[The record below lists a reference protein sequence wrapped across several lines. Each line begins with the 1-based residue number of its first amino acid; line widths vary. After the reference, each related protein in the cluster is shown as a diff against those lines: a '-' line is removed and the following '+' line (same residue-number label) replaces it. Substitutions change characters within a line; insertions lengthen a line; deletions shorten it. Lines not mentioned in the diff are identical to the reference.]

1 MGKKGPIEIKGLR
14 VLAFCAVYYTKAQ
27 ESALKDLTDRQR
39 QILSFI
45 QEHIQKN
52 NYPPTVRETA
62 RAFSISVKG
71 AYDHIKALEK
81 KGYIKTAEKR
91 SRAIELISPPKANA
105 AVVEIPLLG
114 EIAAGK
120 PIFADENFEKTIS
133 IPAEF
138 VSNHIPH
145 FALRVN
151 GDSMIGA
158 GILSGDIAIIEQS
171 ETAKN
176 GDIVVALLDENVT
189 LKRFYIESN
198 RYKLQ
203 AENLSYA
210 PIYTQDLRILGRLR
224 GIYRSY

>member
-1 MGKKGPIEIKGLR
+1 M
-14 VLAFCAVYYTKAQ
+14 
-27 ESALKDLTDRQR
+27 KDLTDRQR

-62 RAFSISVKG
+62 RAFSISIKG

-91 SRAIELISPPKANA
+91 SRAIELISPPKDNA

-138 VSNHIPH
+138 ISNHIPH

>member
-1 MGKKGPIEIKGLR
+1 M
-14 VLAFCAVYYTKAQ
+14 AFCAVYYTKAQ

-91 SRAIELISPPKANA
+91 SRAIELISPPKDNA

>member
-1 MGKKGPIEIKGLR
+1 
-14 VLAFCAVYYTKAQ
+14 
-27 ESALKDLTDRQR
+27 
-39 QILSFI
+39 
-45 QEHIQKN
+45 
-52 NYPPTVRETA
+52 
-62 RAFSISVKG
+62 
-71 AYDHIKALEK
+71 
-81 KGYIKTAEKR
+81 
-91 SRAIELISPPKANA
+91 
-105 AVVEIPLLG
+105 
-114 EIAAGK
+114 
-120 PIFADENFEKTIS
+120 
-133 IPAEF
+133 
-138 VSNHIPH
+138 
-145 FALRVN
+145 
-151 GDSMIGA
+151 MIGA

>member
-1 MGKKGPIEIKGLR
+1 MPKMVVAIDGVVIKEVPLTQERTTVGRRPYNDVVIDNLAVSGEHAVFVLSGDDVLLHDLGSTNGTYVNAKAVTRQELRNGDIIEVGKYKIRFL
-14 VLAFCAVYYTKAQ
+14 Q
-27 ESALKDLTDRQR
+27 E
-39 QILSFI
+39 
-45 QEHIQKN
+45 
-52 NYPPTVRETA
+52 
-62 RAFSISVKG
+62 
-71 AYDHIKALEK
+71 
-81 KGYIKTAEKR
+81 AE
-91 SRAIELISPPKANA
+91 
-105 AVVEIPLLG
+105 G
-114 EIAAGK
+114 
-120 PIFADENFEKTIS
+120 ENFEKTIS